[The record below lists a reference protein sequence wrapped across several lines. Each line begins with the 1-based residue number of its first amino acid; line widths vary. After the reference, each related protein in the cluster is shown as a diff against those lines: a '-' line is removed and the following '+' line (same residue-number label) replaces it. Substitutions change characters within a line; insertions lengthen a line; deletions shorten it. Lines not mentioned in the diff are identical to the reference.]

1 LKREEAVEAPR
12 QTTSAGHA
20 ANTVT
25 GKKSQSS
32 LADVASDEFLN
43 FQSDS
48 LKKDDEEMRLVSR
61 QLI

>member
-1 LKREEAVEAPR
+1 LKREEAAEAPR

-32 LADVASDEFLN
+32 FVDVASDEFLT

-48 LKKDDEEMRLVSR
+48 LNKDEER
-61 QLI
+61 

>member
-1 LKREEAVEAPR
+1 LKREEAAEAPR

-48 LKKDDEEMRLVSR
+48 LKKDEER
-61 QLI
+61 